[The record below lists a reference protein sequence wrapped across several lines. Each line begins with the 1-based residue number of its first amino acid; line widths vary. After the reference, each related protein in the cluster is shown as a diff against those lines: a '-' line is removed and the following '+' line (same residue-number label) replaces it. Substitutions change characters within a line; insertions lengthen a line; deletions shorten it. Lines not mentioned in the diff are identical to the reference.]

1 MKLFAIVICVLGVLA
16 DARTRPE
23 AAISYFTNVRDVQI
37 TQAGVQNYFVVD
49 EELWTHSR
57 PDLGDLRLV
66 DGDSPVQ
73 YALTEQ
79 SGGITSEEVQAKILN
94 LGSVSGHTEFDL
106 DAGGLAE
113 YDRIRLRLDAHDFV
127 ATASVSGGSAPGK
140 ATEVQLT
147 PSTLYDF
154 TKEQLGSNFQLK
166 LPLSSFRYLHIK
178 LSPGISAQQVKGAA
192 IFNLREQQAR
202 WVKVGSCG
210 TPQQKQHLT
219 IIPCSLPP
227 RVPLNRISFQVAP
240 GQVNFRRIVSLE
252 GDKDMQF
259 GSGEISRVRVNRAG
273 TLVVN
278 EELSVAASGGVDQ
291 FTIAIDNGD
300 NPPLNLSGAELLSIE
315 RRVYFDPQ
323 GKAALRLYY
332 GDEKLPAP
340 VYDYARF
347 FHQEAS
353 AATAQLGPGTHNAQ
367 YAGRPDERPWS
378 ERHPGILWSAMLLAV
393 AVLALVAF
401 RGLRTPVAKSS

>member
-1 MKLFAIVICVLGVLA
+1 
-16 DARTRPE
+16 
-23 AAISYFTNVRDVQI
+23 
-37 TQAGVQNYFVVD
+37 
-49 EELWTHSR
+49 
-57 PDLGDLRLV
+57 
-66 DGDSPVQ
+66 
-73 YALTEQ
+73 
-79 SGGITSEEVQAKILN
+79 ILN

-106 DAGGLAE
+106 DTQGLAE

-127 ATASVSGGSAPGK
+127 ATASVSGGTEPGK

-166 LPLSSFRYLHIK
+166 LPASSFRYLHIK
-178 LSPGISAQQVKGAA
+178 LSPGISPQQVKGAA
-192 IFNLREQQAR
+192 IFNLREQQGK
-202 WVKVGSCG
+202 WVKVGSCE

-219 IIPCSLPP
+219 VIACSLLP
-227 RVPLNRISFQVAP
+227 RVPLNRISFHVAA
-240 GQVNFRRIVSLE
+240 GQVNFRRVVTLE
-252 GDKDMQF
+252 DDKDATF

-278 EELSVAASGGVDQ
+278 EELSIAASGGASQ

-300 NPPLNLSGAELLSIE
+300 NPPLNVTGAELLSIE
-315 RRVYFDPQ
+315 RRIYFDPQ
-323 GKAALRLYY
+323 GKSTLRLYY
-332 GDEKLPAP
+332 GDEKLSAP

-347 FHQEAS
+347 FHQDAS
-353 AATAQLGPGTHNAQ
+353 AAQAQLGTGAHNAQ

-378 ERHPGILWSAMLLAV
+378 ERHPGVLWSVMLVAV

-401 RGLRTPVAKSS
+401 RGLRTPATR

>member
-1 MKLFAIVICVLGVLA
+1 MKLFIAIGLLFALA
-16 DARTRPE
+16 DAPTRPD
-23 AAISYFTNVRDVQI
+23 AAIPYFTNVREVQI
-37 TQAGVQNYFVVD
+37 AQPGSQNYFVVD

-57 PDLGDLRLV
+57 SDLGDLRLM

-73 YALTEQ
+73 YALSEQ
-79 SGGITSEEVQAKILN
+79 RAGTTSEEVEAKILN

-106 DAGGLAE
+106 DAQGIAE

-127 ATASVSGGSAPGK
+127 ATAFVSGGSDPGK
-140 ATEVQLT
+140 ATEIQLT

-154 TKEQLGSNFQLK
+154 TKEQLGSNSQLK
-166 LPLSSFRYLHIK
+166 LPPSSFRYLHIK
-178 LSPGISAQQVKGAA
+178 LSPGITPQQVKGAN

-210 TPQQKQHLT
+210 APKQKQRLT
-219 IIPCSLPP
+219 VIPCNLTP

-240 GQVNFRRIVSLE
+240 GQVNFRRVVSLE
-252 GDKDMQF
+252 DDKDATF
-259 GSGEISRVRVNRAG
+259 ASGEISRVRVNRAG

-278 EELSVAASGGVDQ
+278 EELSLAASGVPGR
-291 FTIAIDNGD
+291 FNIAIDNGD
-300 NPPLNLSGAELLSIE
+300 NPPLNVSGAELLSIE

-323 GKAALRLYY
+323 GKSTLRLYY

-347 FHQEAS
+347 FHQDAS
-353 AATAQLGPGTHNAQ
+353 AAQAQLDPGAHNAQ

-378 ERHPGILWSAMLLAV
+378 ERHPGVLWSVMLLAV
-393 AVLALVAF
+393 VVLALLAF
-401 RGLRTPVAKSS
+401 RGLRTPATR